1 MTIVFFF
8 LRWMDPVA
16 YSVRGNGSPDKR
28 HLSALS
34 AQMTLLNHRF
44 ATPWTSG
51 IGLPP
56 VSSVPRE
63 GKRTKE
69 TSFRTNEVAINFLPA
84 IARVFH
90 AGGALSARRRK
101 IFRQLS
107 VARFPINDLLGRSS
121 YIIGRE
127 VNWLRICPL

>member
-1 MTIVFFF
+1 MY
-8 LRWMDPVA
+8 PVA
-16 YSVRGNGSPDKR
+16 YSVRGNGSPDKW

-84 IARVFH
+84 TGSREFCASFPRR
-90 AGGALSARRRK
+90 ALCARRRK

-121 YIIGRE
+121 YIIGAKLIGSELVRYRF
-127 VNWLRICPL
+127 LGR